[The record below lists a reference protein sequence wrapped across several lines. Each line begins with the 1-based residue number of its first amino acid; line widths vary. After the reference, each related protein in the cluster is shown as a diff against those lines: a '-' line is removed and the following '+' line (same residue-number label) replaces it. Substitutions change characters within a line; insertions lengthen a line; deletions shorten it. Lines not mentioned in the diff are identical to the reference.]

1 MLIDTHSHIYSEE
14 FNGEAAE
21 VIKRA
26 DDKGVNK
33 ILLPNID
40 SSSIKMMLDL
50 ADRYPERCYPM
61 IGLHPTSVKEDYRE
75 ELELVEYWLKRRK
88 FYGIG
93 EIGIDLYWEDTFR
106 EEQEYVFMKQ
116 LGYALAYD
124 LPVSIHTRDSFDLA
138 IGCIEKANE
147 GGRLRGVFHCFTGDV
162 DQAQKAIALGL
173 KIGVGGIVTFK
184 NAGIDQVIAQLSPND
199 LLLETDAPYLAPVPF
214 RGKRNESAHLVYVL
228 KKVASLFDIGEDEM
242 AAITTRNASL
252 LFGV

>member
-14 FNGEAAE
+14 YNGETAE

-26 DDKGVNK
+26 DDNGVNK
-33 ILLPNID
+33 IFLPNID

-50 ADRYPERCYPM
+50 ADRYPERCFPM

-75 ELELVEYWLKRRK
+75 ELELVEYWLKKRK

-106 EEQEYVFMKQ
+106 KEQEYVFLKQ
-116 LGYALAYD
+116 LAYALAYD
-124 LPVSIHTRDSFDLA
+124 LPVSIHTRDSFELA
-138 IGCIEKANE
+138 IDCIEKANK

-162 DQAQKAIALGL
+162 DQAKKAIALGL

-228 KKVASLFDIGEDEM
+228 KKVAALFDMGEDEM
-242 AAITTRNASL
+242 AKITSRNASM

>member
-14 FNGEAAE
+14 FNGETAD

-26 DDKGVNK
+26 SDSGVNK

-40 SSSIKMMLDL
+40 SSSIKMMLDM
-50 ADRYPERCYPM
+50 ADRYPDLCYPM

-75 ELELVEYWLKRRK
+75 ELELVEYWLKKRK

-106 EEQEYVFMKQ
+106 MEQEYVFLKQ
-116 LGYALAYD
+116 LGYAMAYD

-138 IGCIEKANE
+138 IDCIEKANA
-147 GGRLRGVFHCFTGDV
+147 GGRVRGVFHCFTGGV
-162 DQAQKAIALGL
+162 EQAQKAIALGFKL
-173 KIGVGGIVTFK
+173 GIGGIVTFK
-184 NAGIDQVIAQLSPND
+184 NAGIDKVIAQLSPND
-199 LLLETDAPYLAPVPF
+199 LLLETDAPYLAPAPY
-214 RGKRNESAHLVYVL
+214 RGKRNESANLVYVL
-228 KKVASLFDIGEDEM
+228 KKVASLFDIDEEEM
-242 AAITTRNASL
+242 AIITTRNASM